1 MAQSLAIGAMG
12 AENLHHARQFAYAR
26 WLMFLK
32 DNEISEAVELI
43 LALTVANSICLL
55 LGYLKA
61 LDII

>member
-1 MAQSLAIGAMG
+1 
-12 AENLHHARQFAYAR
+12 
-26 WLMFLK
+26 MFLK